1 MNMNRLVTVVALV
14 GLAVGSGAALAGED
28 TPASSMTKRQAMK
41 DCIEQQ
47 KTGNISMSKSQMKQ
61 FCKQKLKDQKATG
74 ELPQPPATDVPKN

>member
-1 MNMNRLVTVVALV
+1 
-14 GLAVGSGAALAGED
+14 
-28 TPASSMTKRQAMK
+28 MTKRQAMK